1 MASLIDEQV
10 SKMEDSLSE
19 RLKGLHDSILERSPG
34 VTRIACALYDPYTDL
49 LKTFINSTHTG
60 HAINQ
65 YEFPLSQS
73 YQLQQLKETRSCRVI
88 DMAVAQ
94 PIQIGC

>member
-1 MASLIDEQV
+1 MASILNEQINKV
-10 SKMEDSLSE
+10 EESLSE

-34 VTRIACALYDPYTDL
+34 VCRIACALYDSHTDL
-49 LKTFINSTHTG
+49 LKTFINSTHSG

-73 YQLQQLKETRSCRVI
+73 YQLKKLKKRRAAES
-88 DMAVAQ
+88 
-94 PIQIGC
+94 